1 MLDDSKHCIRTI
13 EIFARHQT
21 SCIYR
26 DLIILSIRTIN
37 AISEHNNLH
46 VAIGYEPGTAIA
58 SPHNILS
65 LFEYQNTSF
74 RIPKH
79 FFFSKTKTLLLYK
92 SYDVNYR
99 KHLPKDQYTYGGQLP
114 NLEE

>member
-1 MLDDSKHCIRTI
+1 MLGSCEASNRGSVMLDDSKHCIRTI

-46 VAIGYEPGTAIA
+46 VAI
-58 SPHNILS
+58 
-65 LFEYQNTSF
+65 
-74 RIPKH
+74 
-79 FFFSKTKTLLLYK
+79 
-92 SYDVNYR
+92 
-99 KHLPKDQYTYGGQLP
+99 
-114 NLEE
+114 